1 MLFRSDKSV
10 VEEFGAADTYWNDEK
25 EQIKY
30 QVATGSSIDQ
40 MLGQWHSYIL
50 GTGEIFDKD
59 KIQIALDSMMKYNFI
74 PSMRNFA
81 NPWRIFCLNDE
92 GGAIM
97 CGYPDTVEK
106 PAIPVPYCEEN
117 MTGFEYSFAGLLF
130 AAGKMEDGLKVV
142 KAVRDRYDGEKRN
155 PWNEIECG
163 SNYARTM
170 ASFSFLPILSGFE
183 FDLSKEH
190 IGFTP
195 KISKDNFKSL
205 FSLGTGWG
213 YFEIKEDCAIIKL
226 CSGELTLSTIS
237 LKNLREISSVS
248 IDGRETSFGFKNG
261 VLTFDRTTLKDN
273 IEIKL

>member
-1 MLFRSDKSV
+1 
-10 VEEFGAADTYWNDEK
+10 
-25 EQIKY
+25 
-30 QVATGSSIDQ
+30 
-40 MLGQWHSYIL
+40 
-50 GTGEIFDKD
+50 
-59 KIQIALDSMMKYNFI
+59 
-74 PSMRNFA
+74 
-81 NPWRIFCLNDE
+81 
-92 GGAIM
+92 M

-130 AAGKMEDGLKVV
+130 AAGMMDDGLKIV

-190 IGFTP
+190 IGFSP
-195 KISKDNFKSL
+195 KVNKENFKCL

-213 YFEIKEDCAIIKL
+213 YFTNDSKSAIIKL
-226 CSGELTLSTIS
+226 CGGSLTLSTIS
-237 LKNLREISSVS
+237 LKNHSYVKSIE
-248 IDGRETSFGFKNG
+248 IDGIKRPFKFENG
-261 VLTFDRTTLKDN
+261 M
-273 IEIKL
+273 IKLDEITVNDSIKIAL